1 MAPPSSLS
9 KANTT
14 FSLALLRKLSEDS
27 KTANIFFSP
36 FSISSALAMVML
48 GARGNTATQIS
59 ECLKTQDRPDDFHTL
74 FAKLL
79 SKLNKAGTPFVLSV
93 ANRLFVEQTYHF
105 IQEFLTQTRTYY
117 NSELEPLDF
126 RTSWEEARVK
136 INSWVEEQTQGRI
149 KDMVAKGTVN
159 EMTRMVLV
167 NAIYFKGTWDKAFP
181 RCSTYGAEFRL
192 NKNDKKL
199 VQMMQQKTNFNLAFI
214 SEINCQILEM
224 PYKGMELSM
233 LIFLPKEIEDDTTG
247 LQKLESLLTY
257 EKFMEWTQSGL
268 MDNREVD
275 VIMPR
280 FKMEEMYD
288 LNKILSSMG
297 MVDAFDMSKCD
308 FSGISRNKG
317 LSLSKVSH
325 KAFVEVNEEGT
336 EAAAATSG
344 IVADFC
350 GSVSFFIADHPF
362 LFFIRHNPTMSVLF
376 AGRFCS
382 PE

>member
-14 FSLALLRKLSEDS
+14 FSLALLRKLSEDN

-36 FSISSALAMVML
+36 FSISSALAMLML
-48 GARGNTATQIS
+48 GAKGNTATQIS
-59 ECLKTQDRPDDFHTL
+59 ECLKTQDCQDDVHTL

-79 SKLNKAGTPFVLSV
+79 SKLNKAGTQFVLSV

-105 IQEFLTQTRTYY
+105 IQEFLTQTRTHY

-126 RTSWEEARVK
+126 TTSCEEARFK
-136 INSWVEEQTQGRI
+136 INSWVEEQTQGKI
-149 KDMVAKGTVN
+149 KDMVAKGMVN

-167 NAIYFKGTWDKAFP
+167 NAIYFKGTWDNAFP

-257 EKFMEWTQSGL
+257 ENFMEWTQSGL

-336 EAAAATSG
+336 EAAAATAG

-350 GSVSFFIADHPF
+350 GSISFFIADHPF
-362 LFFIRHNPTMSVLF
+362 LFFIRHNPTMSILF